1 MENLVKTFHI
11 AERSPGILGALR
23 GLAHRRY
30 RSINALDRISF
41 EIEAGELVGYIGPNG
56 AGKSTT
62 IKVISGILV
71 PDSGRCEI
79 LGRVP
84 WRDRISHV
92 GNIGVIFG
100 QRTQLWWD
108 LPVIESFELLRDIY
122 RVPTPIYS
130 STLEDLVQVLELDPL
145 LDVPVRQAQLGTA
158 YAMRSRRCAP
168 TPALDLFLDEPTIG
182 LDAVTKLAFRDFI
195 KRFNRDRGVTII
207 LTTHDMD
214 DIEALC
220 ERVIVIDEG
229 RIRSDG
235 TLEAL
240 RQSITPERRLIVDL
254 MEQDVSIADPYAIVT
269 RREGHRVHLSFD
281 PEISPP
287 AELHRPDRV
296 PVSCARSLRRESS
309 DRGNRRSDIRPEK
322 PVSSYA
328 AILSA
333 NFRILLQYRAA
344 AIAGLATQLFWGL
357 IRVMIF
363 EAFYRST
370 TADQPMNLDQVTT
383 YIWLGQAFIML
394 LPWNLDRQI
403 HDLIRSGLVGYE
415 LLRPVD
421 LYNLWFA
428 RALAF
433 RTAPTLLRAL
443 PILTL
448 ALLFFGMGP
457 PDSVAAGVAFAFS
470 MIGAVLIS
478 CAFTTLLSITLMWT
492 VSGQGVASVGA
503 VSVSILTGMISP
515 HPILPGLGPDHHQR
529 AALSWHCRHSL
540 TVSTSVTSLPA
551 TRILPLGPPIC
562 LDHRPDLGRPVAPRP
577 RRPSPRDAGR
587 LA

>member
-1 MENLVKTFHI
+1 M
-11 AERSPGILGALR
+11 
-23 GLAHRRY
+23 
-30 RSINALDRISF
+30 
-41 EIEAGELVGYIGPNG
+41 
-56 AGKSTT
+56 
-62 IKVISGILV
+62 
-71 PDSGRCEI
+71 
-79 LGRVP
+79 
-84 WRDRISHV
+84 
-92 GNIGVIFG
+92 
-100 QRTQLWWD
+100 
-108 LPVIESFELLRDIY
+108 
-122 RVPTPIYS
+122 
-130 STLEDLVQVLELDPL
+130 
-145 LDVPVRQAQLGTA
+145 
-158 YAMRSRRCAP
+158 
-168 TPALDLFLDEPTIG
+168 
-182 LDAVTKLAFRDFI
+182 
-195 KRFNRDRGVTII
+195 
-207 LTTHDMD
+207 
-214 DIEALC
+214 
-220 ERVIVIDEG
+220 
-229 RIRSDG
+229 
-235 TLEAL
+235 
-240 RQSITPERRLIVDL
+240 
-254 MEQDVSIADPYAIVT
+254 
-269 RREGHRVHLSFD
+269 
-281 PEISPP
+281 
-287 AELHRPDRV
+287 
-296 PVSCARSLRRESS
+296 
-309 DRGNRRSDIRPEK
+309 
-322 PVSSYA
+322 SSYA

-470 MIGAVLIS
+470 MIGALLIS

-503 VSVSILTGMISP
+503 VSVTILTGMIV
-515 HPILPGLGPDHHQR
+515 PIPFFPDWAQTIINVLPFRGIVDTPYRLYLGHIPASDALYHLGHQ
-529 AALSWHCRHSL
+529 LVWTIVL
-540 TVSTSVTSLPA
+540 
-551 TRILPLGPPIC
+551 ILI
-562 LDHRPDLGRPVAPRP
+562 GRWLLARGV
-577 RRPSPRDAGR
+577 RRLVMQGG
-587 LA
+587 

>member
-1 MENLVKTFHI
+1 M
-11 AERSPGILGALR
+11 
-23 GLAHRRY
+23 
-30 RSINALDRISF
+30 
-41 EIEAGELVGYIGPNG
+41 
-56 AGKSTT
+56 
-62 IKVISGILV
+62 
-71 PDSGRCEI
+71 
-79 LGRVP
+79 
-84 WRDRISHV
+84 
-92 GNIGVIFG
+92 
-100 QRTQLWWD
+100 
-108 LPVIESFELLRDIY
+108 
-122 RVPTPIYS
+122 
-130 STLEDLVQVLELDPL
+130 
-145 LDVPVRQAQLGTA
+145 
-158 YAMRSRRCAP
+158 
-168 TPALDLFLDEPTIG
+168 
-182 LDAVTKLAFRDFI
+182 
-195 KRFNRDRGVTII
+195 
-207 LTTHDMD
+207 
-214 DIEALC
+214 
-220 ERVIVIDEG
+220 
-229 RIRSDG
+229 
-235 TLEAL
+235 
-240 RQSITPERRLIVDL
+240 
-254 MEQDVSIADPYAIVT
+254 
-269 RREGHRVHLSFD
+269 
-281 PEISPP
+281 
-287 AELHRPDRV
+287 
-296 PVSCARSLRRESS
+296 
-309 DRGNRRSDIRPEK
+309 
-322 PVSSYA
+322 SSYA

-503 VSVSILTGMISP
+503 VSVSILTGMIV
-515 HPILPGLGPDHHQR
+515 PIPFFPDWAQTIINVLPFRGIVDTPYRLYLGHIPASDALYHLGHQ
-529 AALSWHCRHSL
+529 LVWTIVL
-540 TVSTSVTSLPA
+540 
-551 TRILPLGPPIC
+551 ILI
-562 LDHRPDLGRPVAPRP
+562 GRWLLARGV
-577 RRPSPRDAGR
+577 RRLVMQGG
-587 LA
+587 

>member
-1 MENLVKTFHI
+1 M
-11 AERSPGILGALR
+11 
-23 GLAHRRY
+23 
-30 RSINALDRISF
+30 
-41 EIEAGELVGYIGPNG
+41 
-56 AGKSTT
+56 
-62 IKVISGILV
+62 
-71 PDSGRCEI
+71 
-79 LGRVP
+79 
-84 WRDRISHV
+84 
-92 GNIGVIFG
+92 
-100 QRTQLWWD
+100 
-108 LPVIESFELLRDIY
+108 
-122 RVPTPIYS
+122 
-130 STLEDLVQVLELDPL
+130 
-145 LDVPVRQAQLGTA
+145 
-158 YAMRSRRCAP
+158 
-168 TPALDLFLDEPTIG
+168 
-182 LDAVTKLAFRDFI
+182 
-195 KRFNRDRGVTII
+195 
-207 LTTHDMD
+207 
-214 DIEALC
+214 
-220 ERVIVIDEG
+220 
-229 RIRSDG
+229 
-235 TLEAL
+235 
-240 RQSITPERRLIVDL
+240 
-254 MEQDVSIADPYAIVT
+254 
-269 RREGHRVHLSFD
+269 
-281 PEISPP
+281 
-287 AELHRPDRV
+287 
-296 PVSCARSLRRESS
+296 
-309 DRGNRRSDIRPEK
+309 
-322 PVSSYA
+322 SSYA

-457 PDSVAAGVAFAFS
+457 PDSVAAGVAFCLS

-503 VSVSILTGMISP
+503 VSVTILTGMIV
-515 HPILPGLGPDHHQR
+515 PIPFFPDWAQTIINVLPFRGIVDTPYRLYLGHIPASDALYHLGHQ
-529 AALSWHCRHSL
+529 LVW
-540 TVSTSVTSLPA
+540 TVVL
-551 TRILPLGPPIC
+551 ILI
-562 LDHRPDLGRPVAPRP
+562 GRWLLARGV
-577 RRPSPRDAGR
+577 RRLVMQGG
-587 LA
+587 